1 MISTMRALSLIVN
14 PVAGG
19 GRPARAL
26 PAVESALR
34 ALGLEFRFEYTKS
47 LEHARELALAAAAN
61 DEVAV
66 AFGGDG
72 LIGAVAGALKYSHG
86 VVGMLPGG
94 RGNDLCR
101 VLGIPLKPVAACSV
115 LASGVVREFDLGQA
129 GDRTFAGIASCGFDS
144 VANQIANDTRAL
156 RGSLVYAYALV
167 RALPSWKAAG
177 FQVTL
182 DGGETCEFTGY
193 SVAAANSK
201 TFGGGM
207 RLAPDASLQDG
218 LLDVVMIEN
227 MPRLRYL
234 GLAPT
239 VFFGR
244 HVRRRAVRVVRTRE
258 LHISATRPFTLFA
271 DGDPVAE
278 LPVTVRVLP
287 AAVRMIVPR

>member
-1 MISTMRALSLIVN
+1 MLVSRLRAAAHALFPPKGEEKKSEIEAKHHAAAKPTKMRFVGGCRLSGIYRRLPPQGDLSAVAASVGFGMICPMRTLSLIVN

-26 PAVESALR
+26 PDVESALR
-34 ALGLEFRFEYTKS
+34 ALGLEYRFEYTKS
-47 LEHARELALAAAAN
+47 LEHARKLALAAAAN

-144 VANQIANDTRAL
+144 VANQIANDTR
-156 RGSLVYAYALV
+156 G
-167 RALPSWKAAG
+167 AA
-177 FQVTL
+177 
-182 DGGETCEFTGY
+182 
-193 SVAAANSK
+193 
-201 TFGGGM
+201 
-207 RLAPDASLQDG
+207 R
-218 LLDVVMIEN
+218 
-227 MPRLRYL
+227 
-234 GLAPT
+234 
-239 VFFGR
+239 
-244 HVRRRAVRVVRTRE
+244 
-258 LHISATRPFTLFA
+258 
-271 DGDPVAE
+271 
-278 LPVTVRVLP
+278 
-287 AAVRMIVPR
+287 